1 MKRPLSFGCILI
13 ASCGSATVAS
23 RSDPQAVPTATSH
36 AAQRSTSVASES
48 PPGDSPSARA
58 GAAPVERAGSSAS
71 PSPPPTAWSSFPMAS
86 NCQAKLALTEEVT
99 RLLTKAAAHATRS
112 QACVDGPGIRVAA
125 TDILVCPAAS
135 DDGDTVVSVYYR
147 MARYPEGD
155 SRGCG
160 DSGREC
166 DHLTPSIAEHHT
178 TLSFEHNTKAQA
190 RLRTPDSVPGMGA
203 DATPL
208 SAAHDGGC
216 YGPSAA
222 FAPRWV
228 TP

>member
-1 MKRPLSFGCILI
+1 
-13 ASCGSATVAS
+13 
-23 RSDPQAVPTATSH
+23 
-36 AAQRSTSVASES
+36 
-48 PPGDSPSARA
+48 
-58 GAAPVERAGSSAS
+58 
-71 PSPPPTAWSSFPMAS
+71 MAS

-135 DDGDTVVSVYYR
+135 TKGETVVSVYYR

-160 DSGREC
+160 DAGREC
-166 DHLTPSIAEHHT
+166 DYLTPSIAEHST
-178 TLSFEHNTKAQA
+178 ELRFEHNAKGQA
-190 RLRTPDSVPGMGA
+190 RMRAPDSVPGMG
-203 DATPL
+203 DSATPL
-208 SAAHDGGC
+208 SAAHDGNC
-216 YGPSAA
+216 YGHSAA
-222 FAPRWV
+222 FAPLWV